1 MAAVMSNILIN
12 KWEVLV
18 RIKGH
23 WILFLHIGSRK
34 KKDLFLIREE
44 QKLGK
49 SEKKKTTECFLKR

>member
-49 SEKKKTTECFLKR
+49 SEKKKNN